1 MDGDSGAVARRG
13 VSGRVADISVGRAGR
28 GLSSVASRPTRGGFI
43 MIGGSITR
51 GAMLLF
57 IGYWNAG
64 KKYTCSGPLS
74 MLCYEY
80 CMFDGWFIPCCLCFC
95 CLLKNKAD
103 A

>member
-28 GLSSVASRPTRGGFI
+28 GLSSAASRPTRGGFI

-57 IGYWNAG
+57 IEYWNAR
-64 KKYTCSGPLS
+64 KKYTCQGCVMSVA
-74 MLCYEY
+74 
-80 CMFDGWFIPCCLCFC
+80 CLVGDSFLAVCVFVVSR
-95 CLLKNKAD
+95 NKAD